1 VSLNE
6 KKQSTVEFLIRRMQH
21 TSDFPA
27 LSESVSAITKIAS
40 SERESIV
47 QLSNS
52 ILKDFS
58 LTNKI
63 LRLVNAA
70 YYRHTTGGNIS
81 TVSRAVMV
89 LGFDAVR
96 NIAITVLLFE
106 HLQKNPNANS
116 LKEEFLRTN
125 LAGILGKDVSAKTQ
139 ICDGEQAFICAMF
152 SNLGR
157 LLCEYYFPE
166 ESEQIKSLVRQTDS
180 GESAAMVQV
189 LGITFEELGIE
200 IARSWGFPNVIVSSM
215 RKLPPGSIPKPHAPE
230 ERLRVVSCFANELC
244 DVIVDSPSDQRQN
257 NLLKLKDRYSSG
269 ISLSDK
275 DLQCTL
281 EMSLKSMA
289 QFARIINLDLQQTN
303 FGKRLRS
310 VITGIKEQLPETAA
324 SNNTD
329 NSAITV
335 LSDQAIAGALEGALS
350 ADGTMA
356 ISPKDVEAVLAAG
369 IQDISNT
376 LVEDFKLNDVLRII
390 LETMYRAKGFRRV
403 ILCIRD
409 VKRNT
414 MNGRFGFGPDGMDI
428 AKRFDFDLVGQ
439 KDIFR
444 AALSNGADILIND
457 SRVPNMQ
464 EHMPEWFMKKVGA
477 ETFVLFP
484 LCIKGNPVAM
494 IYADCEHAG
503 DIVIPEK
510 ELSLLRTLRNQAILA
525 IKQAG

>member
-1 VSLNE
+1 MT
-6 KKQSTVEFLIRRMQH
+6 KPKQSTVEFLIRRMQH

-27 LSESVSAITKIAS
+27 LSESVSAINKIAS

-106 HLQKNPNANS
+106 HLEKSPNANI

-125 LAGILGKDVSAKTQ
+125 LAGILGKDIGLKTQ

-152 SNLGR
+152 TNLGR
-157 LLCEYYFPE
+157 LLCHYYFPE
-166 ESEQIKSLVRQTDS
+166 ESERIRVLIEQTDCT
-180 GESAAMVQV
+180 ENAALSEV
-189 LGITFEELGIE
+189 LGITFEDLGIE
-200 IARSWGFPNVIVSSM
+200 IARNWGFPNLIVSSM
-215 RKLPPGSIPKPHAPE
+215 RALPAGPIPKPHAPE
-230 ERLRVVSCFANELC
+230 ERLRAVSCFASELC
-244 DVIVDSPSDQRQN
+244 DVIMDAPFEKRQ
-257 NLLKLKDRYSSG
+257 LHLRTLKDRFCKSVP
-269 ISLSDK
+269 LNEK
-275 DLQCTL
+275 ELKVTL
-281 EMSLKSMA
+281 ENSLKSMA
-289 QFARIINLDLQQTN
+289 QFARIINLDFQQTR
-303 FGKRLRS
+303 FGRRLRS
-310 VITGIKEQLPETAA
+310 IISGVAELPQDALEMEAEENPGFT
-324 SNNTD
+324 
-329 NSAITV
+329 I
-335 LSDQAIAGALEGALS
+335 LSDQAITGALETLLAS
-350 ADGTMA
+350 DNADGNAPPDAEA
-356 ISPKDVEAVLAAG
+356 ILAAG

-409 VKRNT
+409 MKHNT
-414 MNGRFGFGPDGMDI
+414 MTGRFGFGPDAMEM
-428 AKRFDFDLVGQ
+428 ATRFTFPLEGE
-439 KDIFR
+439 KNIFQ
-444 AALSNGADILIND
+444 AALKNGADVLIKDANA
-457 SRVPNMQ
+457 PNMH
-464 EHMPEWFMKKVGA
+464 EHIPEWFTKTLGA

-484 LCIKGNPVAM
+484 LAIKGKSVAM
-494 IYADCEHAG
+494 IYADKPRAG

-510 ELSLLRTLRNQAILA
+510 ELSLMRTLRNQAVMA
-525 IKQAG
+525 IKQGS

>member
-1 VSLNE
+1 MSE

-27 LSESVSAITKIAS
+27 LSESVSAINKIAS

-96 NIAITVLLFE
+96 NIAITVVLFE
-106 HLQKNPNANS
+106 HLQKNANANA

-125 LAGILGKDVSAKTQ
+125 LAGILGKDIGTKTQ
-139 ICDGEQAFICAMF
+139 ICDGEQAFICSMF
-152 SNLGR
+152 CNLGR
-157 LLCEYYFPE
+157 LLCHYYFPE
-166 ESEQIKSLVRQTDS
+166 ESEQIKNLIQQTACT
-180 GESAAMVQV
+180 ENTAMTQV
-189 LGITFEELGIE
+189 LGITFEDLGIE
-200 IARSWGFPNVIVSSM
+200 IARSWGFPNIIVSSM
-215 RKLPPGSIPKPHAPE
+215 RSLPPGPIQKPHAPE
-230 ERLRVVSCFANELC
+230 ERLRIVSNFANELC
-244 DVIVDSPSDQRQN
+244 DIIVDSPSDQRQN
-257 NLLKLKDRYSSG
+257 DFRKLKDRFCKS
-269 ISLSDK
+269 ITFTEK
-275 DLQCTL
+275 DLQDTL
-281 EMSLKSMA
+281 EKSLKSMA
-289 QFARIINLDLQQTN
+289 QFSRIINLDLQNTV

-310 VITGIKEQLPETAA
+310 VITGVVESPIETTTWDNAEEQG
-324 SNNTD
+324 
-329 NSAITV
+329 ITV
-335 LSDQAIAGALEGALS
+335 LSDQALVSALESVLS
-350 ADGTMA
+350 TDGTQA
-356 ISPKDVEAVLAAG
+356 VAPFDVEAILAAG

-409 VKRNT
+409 IKQNT
-414 MNGRFGFGPDGMDI
+414 MNGRFGFGPDAMEV
-428 AKRFDFDLVGQ
+428 ANRFHFPLGTSQ
-439 KDIFR
+439 NIFI
-444 AALSNGADILIND
+444 AALNNGADILIND
-457 SRVPNMQ
+457 ATAPNMH
-464 EHMPEWFMKKVGA
+464 EHIPEWFSKKIGA
-477 ETFVLFP
+477 KTFVIFP
-484 LCIKGNPVAM
+484 LCIKGMPVAM
-494 IYADCEHAG
+494 IYADAERAG

-510 ELSLLRTLRNQAILA
+510 ELSLLRTLRNQAVMA